1 MNNNIYVHKKSN
13 IYNKSKKDVR
23 NIFTEYKVIHCSL
36 EKNKISKQR
45 SQK

>member
-23 NIFTEYKVIHCSL
+23 NIFTEYIKLVIVL
-36 EKNKISKQR
+36 
-45 SQK
+45 